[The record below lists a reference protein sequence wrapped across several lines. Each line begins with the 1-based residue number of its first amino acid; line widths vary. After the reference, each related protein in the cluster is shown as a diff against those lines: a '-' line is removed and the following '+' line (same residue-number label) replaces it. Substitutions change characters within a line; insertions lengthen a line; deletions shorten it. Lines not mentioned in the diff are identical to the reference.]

1 MWKNFQT
8 CMEPLHFNVPPEKIF
23 VELLGLKSLSE
34 KGLKRNSKR
43 ITVKKHPYTHLSK
56 YAVLLCRLS
65 NTSRKLQ

>member
-1 MWKNFQT
+1 MEKFSDLYGTIAFQGT
-8 CMEPLHFNVPPEKIF
+8 PPEKIF

-65 NTSRKLQ
+65 DTSRKFQ